1 MYGVGRGVGAG
12 RAALQHAHRRAE
24 AHIAAQRRASPAE
37 ARIAGRG
44 GGAALWHAELRPPL
58 CDSLGLAGRL
68 RREGTSVLVS
78 DACCC
83 VAEVNT
89 VL

>member
-24 AHIAAQRRASPAE
+24 AHIAAQRRTS
-37 ARIAGRG
+37 RRG